1 LFLSSVLLSL
11 FLLLL
16 LFFLLHSFH
25 SVAGGLP
32 CLYLSNAKSL

>member
-1 LFLSSVLLSL
+1 VC
-11 FLLLL
+11 
-16 LFFLLHSFH
+16 FLLHSFH